1 MKYHTGFLGL
11 LYSKDV
17 GYASGRL
24 VRELTKPLIWV
35 HGDKAAFLPTGFQ
48 SDGASVPRV
57 PIIYSIW
64 GDRAHREADLHD
76 FSYRKDAKIY
86 ILRTDVTEEYL
97 AKCQTLEEFIRCT
110 VSSYS
115 PDRPEGDFLF
125 RAAMKGQGR
134 SYGIYQPMYIAVRTG
149 GASSYH
155 RMNVMDK
162 FPLDEEC

>member
-1 MKYHTGFLGL
+1 MNDQTCFLGL
-11 LYSKDV
+11 LNSRDV
-17 GYASGRL
+17 GYAAGRL

-57 PIIYSIW
+57 PIVYSIW

-86 ILRTDVTEEYL
+86 ILRPDVTRGDL
-97 AKCQTLEEFIRCT
+97 AKCLTLEEFIRCT
-110 VSSYS
+110 ASSYS
-115 PDRPEGDFLF
+115 PDRSEGDFLF
-125 RAAMKGQGR
+125 REAMKGQRR
-134 SYGIYQPMYIAVRTG
+134 SWWIYQPMYVAVRG
-149 GASSYH
+149 GGSASYH